1 MSERDGVGVSGPL
14 AEIAVGSDSGS
25 HPDSPSADRNYLDAS
40 AWDAFFHERTRW
52 LRENEPIRWSEKSG
66 LFLISKYDDIVEI
79 SKDPT
84 LFCSG
89 QGIRPGIPVRQAL
102 IDEDDP
108 KHCQLRRTINRGF
121 TPRMVKRL
129 EEQFELITRRAID
142 RIAPHGRCD
151 FVSSI
156 AVPLPLH
163 LIAEMIGIPESEREN
178 FHEWSDAMMGA
189 DGHYDDPEIMGRAA
203 RAAQAYS
210 ALVGEIIEKRRDDP
224 RDDLI
229 SALVAAKKDGLIG
242 RFDLEATLGAG
253 ASSDSAEEFLELA
266 NDELV
271 MVLITLMVAGNE
283 TTRNALS
290 GCVEILIRHP
300 EIRDHLAAKP
310 EAIPHAVEEFLR
322 IISPVHSF
330 ARTATRD
337 TTLRGQRIEA
347 GQKVLMLYPSGNRDA
362 EVFESP
368 DEIRIARLPNHIAF
382 GVGHHFCLGANLARM
397 ELRVALR
404 ELLRRLPNMAF
415 SSDGPVVGPVLES
428 HALVRSCRSMDIQ
441 FSPEHGEKVKPGD
454 SR

>member
-1 MSERDGVGVSGPL
+1 MRERDGNGMSGPL
-14 AEIAVGSDSGS
+14 AEIAVGSDPGFDS
-25 HPDSPSADRNYLDAS
+25 DSPSADQNYLDAS
-40 AWDAFFHERTRW
+40 AWDARFHERTRW
-52 LRENEPIRWSEKSG
+52 LRENEPIRWSEKSD

-89 QGIRPGIPVRQAL
+89 QGVRPGIPVRQTL

-129 EEQFELITRRAID
+129 EEQFESITCRAID
-142 RIAPHGRCD
+142 RIAPDGRCD

-178 FHEWSDAMMGA
+178 FHVWSDAMMAA

-210 ALVGEIIEKRRDDP
+210 VLVSEIIEKRRDDP

-229 SALVAAKKDGLIG
+229 SALVGAKRLGLIG
-242 RFDLEATLGAG
+242 HFDLETPPDTG
-253 ASSDSAEEFLELA
+253 ASTDSAEELLDLA

-300 EIRDHLAAKP
+300 EIRDQLIRKP
-310 EAIPHAVEEFLR
+310 EEIPHAVEEFLR

-347 GQKVLMLYPSGNRDA
+347 GQEVLMLYPSGNRDRDI
-362 EVFESP
+362 FESP
-368 DEIRIARLPNHIAF
+368 DEIRIDRNPNHVAF

-404 ELLRRLPNMAF
+404 ELLQRLPDMAF
-415 SSDGPVVGPVLES
+415 SGDGPVIGPVIES
-428 HALVRSCRSMDIQ
+428 HALVRSCRRMDIQ
-441 FSPEHGEKVKPGD
+441 FSPEQGEG
-454 SR
+454 